1 MINLLA
7 IALVL
12 PLFLVGELARWGT
25 GRALGL
31 STERRFFVRFTGG
44 KKWARVAAI
53 LAGSVA
59 IYLAIVA
66 GAFVLFRVH
75 GVVGDRTA
83 VASTKPGMP
92 ADGKLVPGDV
102 IVAVDHEAFAS
113 LAGAVNA
120 KAGAPVVLTIE
131 RDGTTREVSL
141 QPIRG
146 GDRWLL
152 GIVPTRER
160 RHDVAL
166 ASSLAYP
173 IRVVGQLVT
182 QLAPHESADPGGPV
196 RIYDE
201 VHFDIPA
208 WVIVLTA
215 LLTFG
220 TYLLVASILVDLV
233 RALRV

>member
-1 MINLLA
+1 
-7 IALVL
+7 
-12 PLFLVGELARWGT
+12 
-25 GRALGL
+25 
-31 STERRFFVRFTGG
+31 
-44 KKWARVAAI
+44 
-53 LAGSVA
+53 
-59 IYLAIVA
+59 
-66 GAFVLFRVH
+66 
-75 GVVGDRTA
+75 
-83 VASTKPGMP
+83 
-92 ADGKLVPGDV
+92 
-102 IVAVDHEAFAS
+102 
-113 LAGAVNA
+113 
-120 KAGAPVVLTIE
+120 
-131 RDGTTREVSL
+131 GTTREVSL

-166 ASSLAYP
+166 ANSLAYP
-173 IRVVGQLVT
+173 ILDVGQLVT

-201 VHFDIPA
+201 VRFDIPA